1 MRIKTVIAASLT
13 VVTLAGSS
21 AFLPPDRPFLAADS
35 RDALVG
41 AASVAAL
48 PPKPLCDTTLRVPAG
63 FCAVLV
69 AEGLSVP
76 RQIAVAPNGDVF
88 AASGRGG
95 VIALRDTT
103 GDGKADV
110 VKTWGRDPGTGIALS
125 GGYLYFAANA
135 TIYRWPWAAGQLEPT
150 VNAEVI
156 VDGLP
161 TGGHSAKPIVVKDGA
176 LYVDI
181 GSATNSCQ
189 ENDRTARSPGRMPCT
204 ELETRAGIWR
214 FAAGQAGQTPAS
226 GTRFATGL
234 RNPMALAFE
243 PTTGTLW
250 MATHGRD
257 QLSANW
263 GFSDSMNAEL
273 PAEEFGPV
281 EQGADYG
288 WPYCFYDPLA
298 RRKVQ
303 NPEYGGDG
311 RIVGDCASKTQ
322 PAIGFPG
329 HWAPIGLT
337 FYGGTSFPA
346 SYRGGAF
353 LAFHGSWNRAPL
365 PQAGYRVVF
374 IPFRNGRP
382 SADYQTFLEGASSP
396 VRPIGLGVSGD
407 GALYVSADA
416 QGKVWKVT
424 YVGR

>member
-1 MRIKTVIAASLT
+1 MRFNTLIAASLAIA
-13 VVTLAGSS
+13 TLVGSS
-21 AFLPPDRPFLAADS
+21 AFVPPYRSSLAADS
-35 RDALVG
+35 REALVG
-41 AASVAAL
+41 AASVAAI
-48 PPKPLCDTTLRVPAG
+48 PPALCDSTVTVPAG
-63 FCAVLV
+63 FCAVLF
-69 AEGLSVP
+69 AEGLQNP
-76 RQIAVAPNGDVF
+76 RQLVVAPNGDVF
-88 AASGRGG
+88 IASSRAG
-95 VIALRDTT
+95 VIALRDADH
-103 GDGKADV
+103 DGVAEV
-110 VKTWGRDPGTGIALS
+110 VKAWGRERGTGIALAD
-125 GGYLYFAANA
+125 GYLYFAADQ
-135 TIYRWPWAAGQLEPT
+135 TIYRWPWAAGQIEPA
-150 VNAEVI
+150 VNAEV
-156 VDGLP
+156 VVQGLP
-161 TGGHSAKPIVVKDGA
+161 SNGHSAKPIVIRDHQ

-189 ENDRTARSPGRMPCT
+189 ETDRTARSPGRNPCT

-214 FAAGQAGQTPAS
+214 FAAGTLGQTQAS

-243 PTTGTLW
+243 PTTGKLW

-288 WPYCFYDPLA
+288 WPYCFYDPIA
-298 RRKVQ
+298 KRKVQ

-311 RIVGDCASKTQ
+311 TKVGDCATRTQ

-337 FYGGTSFPA
+337 FYGGSSFPA
-346 SYRGGAF
+346 AYRGGAF

-365 PQAGYRVVF
+365 PQAGYKVVY
-374 IPFRNGRP
+374 IPFRAGR
-382 SADYQTFLEGASSP
+382 ATGEYQTFMEGKGAP
-396 VRPIGLGVSGD
+396 IRPIGLGVGPD

-416 QGKVWKVT
+416 QGKVWRVT
-424 YVGR
+424 YTGR